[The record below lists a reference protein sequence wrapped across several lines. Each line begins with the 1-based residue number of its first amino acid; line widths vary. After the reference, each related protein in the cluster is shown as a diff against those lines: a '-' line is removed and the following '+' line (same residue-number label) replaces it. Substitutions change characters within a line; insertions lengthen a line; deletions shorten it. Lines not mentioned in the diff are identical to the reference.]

1 MEGNDK
7 KAEPLHIALLVL
19 FVIAY
24 ILSAIRPLDR
34 LAWAGQMTSA
44 VLLVLLL
51 AGTYRK
57 FRFSTFVYVMAF
69 LHALLLVYGA
79 HFTYS
84 QNPLFNQLKEQF
96 GWERNYFDRVGH
108 FAQGFVPAF
117 LAKEFLL
124 RGGYVKKGKMLTLI
138 VILCC
143 LGFSAAYELSEFAV
157 VKIMDVPADAV
168 MGTQGDA
175 FDSLWDMIWAL
186 IGASLAVFVFG
197 PFHDKHMEKM
207 GGGKRHS
214 DW

>member
-1 MEGNDK
+1 MTGNGK
-7 KAEPLHIALLVL
+7 KAEPLHIILLVL

-24 ILSAIRPLDR
+24 IFSAIRPLDR
-34 LAWAGQMTSA
+34 LAWMGQMTPA

-51 AGTYRK
+51 VLTYRK
-57 FRFSTFVYVMAF
+57 FRFSTFVYLMAF

-84 QNPLFNQLKEQF
+84 QNPLFNQWKEQF

-197 PFHDKHMEKM
+197 PFHDSQMEKI
-207 GGGKRHS
+207 G
-214 DW
+214 DPNVPLF

>member
-1 MEGNDK
+1 MARNGK
-7 KAEPLHIALLVL
+7 KAEPLPIILLVL

-24 ILSAIRPLDR
+24 IISAIRPLDR
-34 LAWAGQMTSA
+34 LAWIDQMTPA
-44 VLLVLLL
+44 VLMVLLL
-51 AGTYRK
+51 VVTYRK

-69 LHALLLVYGA
+69 LHALLLLYGA
-79 HFTYS
+79 HYTYS
-84 QNPLFNQLKEQF
+84 QNPLFNQWKEQF

-124 RGGYVKKGKMLTLI
+124 RGGYVKKGKLLMLI
-138 VILCC
+138 VILSC

-157 VKIMDVPADAV
+157 VKIMDVPADTV

-197 PFHDKHMEKM
+197 PFHDSQIEQMWD
-207 GGGKRHS
+207 G
-214 DW
+214 

>member
-1 MEGNDK
+1 MARNGK
-7 KAEPLHIALLVL
+7 KAEPLPIILLVL

-24 ILSAIRPLDR
+24 IISAIRPLDR
-34 LAWAGQMTSA
+34 LAWIGQMTPA

-51 AGTYRK
+51 VVTYRK

-69 LHALLLVYGA
+69 LHALLLLYGA
-79 HFTYS
+79 HYTYS
-84 QNPLFNQLKEQF
+84 QNPLFNQWKEQF

-117 LAKEFLL
+117 MAKEFLL
-124 RGGYVKKGKMLTLI
+124 RGGYVKKGKLLMLI
-138 VILCC
+138 VILSC

-157 VKIMDVPADAV
+157 VKIMDVPADTV

-197 PFHDKHMEKM
+197 PFHDSQMEQM
-207 GGGKRHS
+207 WDG
-214 DW
+214 

>member
-1 MEGNDK
+1 MAGNGK
-7 KAEPLHIALLVL
+7 KAEPLHIILLVL
-19 FVIAY
+19 FVVAY
-24 ILSAIRPLDR
+24 IISAIRPLDR
-34 LAWAGQMTSA
+34 LAWMGQMTPA
-44 VLLVLLL
+44 LLLVFLLVV
-51 AGTYRK
+51 TYRK

-84 QNPLFNQLKEQF
+84 QNPLFNQWKEQF
-96 GWERNYFDRVGH
+96 DWERNYFDRVGH

-117 LAKEFLL
+117 MAKEFLL

-138 VILCC
+138 VILSC

-157 VKIMDVPADAV
+157 VKIMDVPADTV

-197 PFHDKHMEKM
+197 PFQDSQMEKR
-207 GGGKRHS
+207 GDG
-214 DW
+214 

>member
-1 MEGNDK
+1 MARNGK
-7 KAEPLHIALLVL
+7 KAEPLPIILLVL

-24 ILSAIRPLDR
+24 IISAIRPLDR
-34 LAWAGQMTSA
+34 LAWIGQITPA

-51 AGTYRK
+51 VVTYRK

-69 LHALLLVYGA
+69 LHALLLLYGA
-79 HFTYS
+79 HYTYS
-84 QNPLFNQLKEQF
+84 QNPLFNQWKEQF

-124 RGGYVKKGKMLTLI
+124 RGGYVKKGKLLMLI
-138 VILCC
+138 VILSC

-157 VKIMDVPADAV
+157 VKIMDVPADTV

-175 FDSLWDMIWAL
+175 FDSLWDMSWAL

-197 PFHDKHMEKM
+197 PFQDSQIEQM
-207 GGGKRHS
+207 GDG
-214 DW
+214 

>member
-1 MEGNDK
+1 MAGNGK
-7 KAEPLHIALLVL
+7 KAEPLHIILLVL

-24 ILSAIRPLDR
+24 TISAIRPLDR
-34 LAWAGQMTSA
+34 LAWIGQMTPA
-44 VLLVLLL
+44 LLLVFLLVV
-51 AGTYRK
+51 TYRK

-79 HFTYS
+79 HVTYS
-84 QNPLFNQLKEQF
+84 QNPLFNQWKEQF
-96 GWERNYFDRVGH
+96 DWERNYFDRVGH

-124 RGGYVKKGKMLTLI
+124 RGGYVKKGKMLLLI
-138 VILCC
+138 VILSC
-143 LGFSAAYELSEFAV
+143 LGFSAAYELSEFAI

-186 IGASLAVFVFG
+186 IGASLALFVFG
-197 PFHDKHMEKM
+197 PFHDNQMEKM
-207 GGGKRHS
+207 GDG
-214 DW
+214 